1 MCTGVCVSVS
11 VYMCVCV
18 CVRVCAC
25 SLYIVDEVTH
35 PLSASIQACHQ
46 VNAVNTHT
54 HTVAGI
60 LVLSMQV
67 HQSASDATSIQD
79 INRQMDN
86 GMAVPSQ

>member
-11 VYMCVCV
+11 FYMCVCV

-79 INRQMDN
+79 INRRMDN